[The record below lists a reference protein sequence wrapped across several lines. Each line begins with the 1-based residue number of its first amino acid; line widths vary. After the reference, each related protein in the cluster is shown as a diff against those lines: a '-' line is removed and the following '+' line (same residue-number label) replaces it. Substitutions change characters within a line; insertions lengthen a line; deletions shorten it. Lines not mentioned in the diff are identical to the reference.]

1 MNKFIRSIIHFSLRH
16 RYLVFFLTG
25 VLAAI
30 GFISYRNTPIETFPD
45 VTNTQIIIIAQ
56 WPGRSAEEVEKFVS
70 IPLETAFNSVQSK
83 TSLRSTASFGLC
95 YIRIIFDDN
104 VDDAFARQQV
114 LSRLGNADLPDGVK
128 PDVQPPYG
136 PTGEIYRYTLHSAI
150 KNIRELTA
158 IQDWILDRQF
168 KSVPGVAD
176 VNSFGGQE
184 KAYEISVNP
193 SLLFKY
199 GLTSLDVYNA
209 VTRSNINVG
218 GDVLEHNGQAFVVR
232 GIGILNDISEIE
244 NIIIT
249 KINDVPILVKQ
260 IGEVKESGKPRLGWA
275 SRDGQEDVVEG
286 IIVMRKGENPAEVLA
301 RIQEKV
307 KDLNENVLPKGVRI
321 NTFYDRT
328 VLMDYA
334 THTVMHNLI
343 EGIVLVTLV
352 VLIFMADW
360 RTTLTVGIIVPLA
373 LLFAFML
380 MRIKGMSANLLSMG
394 AVDFGI
400 IIDGAVVM
408 VEGIF
413 VALDHKAKDVGM
425 EKFNKLAKLGLFKN
439 VGTEM
444 GKAIFFSKVIILTCL
459 IPIFA
464 FQKVEGKMFSPL
476 AYTLGFALLGALVY
490 TLTLVPAL
498 SSILLRRNVKEKHN
512 PVVGFFEKYIMRAFR
527 WVYAHQK
534 VSLLT
539 AVVIMV
545 LCLFSA
551 KFLGTE
557 FLPEL
562 NEGALWVES
571 ELPMSISLPEAR
583 NTSDKMMQIIRK
595 FPEVRQTLS
604 QIGRT
609 NDGTDPKGFFNVQIQ
624 VDLRPKSEWRK
635 GLTEEM
641 LIDSMDRQLQKIPG
655 CVFNYSQPI
664 RDNVDEAVAGVNAA
678 LAVKIYGP
686 NFHTLDSLANV
697 VKGVLTHIDGV
708 DDLGVL
714 RNLGQPEF
722 RIELDQQKMALYGVN
737 IADANAVIEM
747 ALGGKAAT
755 QLYEGER
762 KFDVRIRYKEDYR
775 NTEEKI
781 TQLRVP
787 TQDSTRIPISEIAT
801 IRKLTGPAFIFR
813 ENNMRYIAVKFSN
826 RGRDLGSTIADAQAQ
841 IGKALTPPK
850 GYHMTWNGEFENQ
863 VRASNTLAHVVPL
876 CLLAIFLILFITYGN
891 VKDSVLTIL
900 NVPFALIGGI
910 LALHVTGINF
920 SISAGIGFIALFGVC
935 IQNGVILISVFRKHL
950 DEKMTLHKAIE
961 HGVHSRIRPVVMTA
975 LMAAIGLLPAAVSTG
990 IGSETQKPLAIVVIG
1005 GLITSTVLTLLI
1017 LPVIYSISYNLTHKR
1032 EHRKLLRKMG
1042 VISKPGDDTKD
1053 SYKGL

>member
-1 MNKFIRSIIHFSLRH
+1 MNKFIKAIIHFSLRH
-16 RYLVFFLTG
+16 RYFVFFLTG
-25 VLAAI
+25 VLAVI

-70 IPLETAFNSVQSK
+70 IPMETALNSVQSK
-83 TSLRSTASFGLC
+83 TSLRSTSSFGLS

-114 LSRLGNADLPDGVK
+114 LSRLGGADLPDGVK
-128 PDVQPPYG
+128 PEVEPPYG
-136 PTGEIYRYTLHSAI
+136 PTGEIYRYTLHSNTH
-150 KNIRELTA
+150 NIRDLTA
-158 IQDWILDRQF
+158 IQDWVLDRQF

-193 SLLFKY
+193 SLLLKY
-199 GLTSLDVYNA
+199 NLTSLDVYNA
-209 VTRSNINVG
+209 VSKSNINVG
-218 GDVLEHNGQAFVVR
+218 GDVLESNGQAYVVR
-232 GIGILNDISEIE
+232 GIGILNNISEVE

-249 KINDVPILVKQ
+249 KVDNVPILVKQ
-260 IGEVKESGKPRLGWA
+260 VAEVKEAGKPRLGWV
-275 SRDGQEDVVEG
+275 SRDNENDVIEG
-286 IIVMRKGENPAEVLA
+286 IIVMRKGENPAEVLG

-307 KDLNENVLPKGVRI
+307 KDLNENILPKGVKI

-343 EGIVLVTLV
+343 EGIVLVTLI

-380 MRIKGMSANLLSMG
+380 MRLKGMSANLLSMG

-413 VALDHKAKDVGM
+413 VALDHRAREVGM
-425 EKFNKLAKLGLFKN
+425 EKFNKLAKLGLFKS

-476 AYTLGFALLGALVY
+476 AYTLGFALLGALIY

-498 SSILLRRNVKEKHN
+498 SSILLRKNVREKHN
-512 PVVGFFEKYIMRAFR
+512 PVVGFFEKYIMKAFT
-527 WVYAHQK
+527 WVYKHQK
-534 VSLLT
+534 ASLIT
-539 AVVIMV
+539 AVAIMAV
-545 LCLFSA
+545 TFFSTR
-551 KFLGTE
+551 FLGTE

-571 ELPMSISLPEAR
+571 ELPMSISLPEAKIA
-583 NTSDKMMQIIRK
+583 SDKMIAILSK

-624 VDLRPKSEWRK
+624 VDLKPKDQWRK
-635 GLTEEM
+635 GLTDDL
-641 LIDSMDRQLQKIPG
+641 LIDSMDQQLKKIPG
-655 CVFNYSQPI
+655 CTLNYSQPI
-664 RDNVDEAVAGVNAA
+664 RDNVEEAVAGVNAA
-678 LAVKIYGP
+678 LAVKLFGP
-686 NFHTLDSLANV
+686 DFKVLDSLANV
-697 VKGVLTHIDGV
+697 VKGVLNKVQGV

-737 IADANAVIEM
+737 IADANSVIEM

-755 QLYEGER
+755 ELYEGER
-762 KFDVRIRYKEDYR
+762 KFDVRIRYNEDYR

-781 TQLRVP
+781 EQLRVP
-787 TQDSTRIPISEIAT
+787 TQDGTRIPISEIAT
-801 IRKLTGPAFIFR
+801 IRRLTGPAFIFR
-813 ENNMRYIAVKFSN
+813 DNNLRHIAVKFSN
-826 RGRDLGSTIADAQAQ
+826 RGRDLGSTIKDAQAQ
-841 IGKALTPPK
+841 VNKVLKLPK
-850 GYHMTWNGEFENQ
+850 GYSITWNGEFENQ
-863 VRASNTLAHVVPL
+863 VRASKTLANVVPL

-891 VKDSVLTIL
+891 AKDSILTIL

-935 IQNGVILISVFRKHL
+935 IQNGVILISVFRKNL
-950 DEKMTLHKAIE
+950 DAKITLHKAIE
-961 HGVHSRIRPVVMTA
+961 QGVQSRIRPVVMTA
-975 LMAAIGLLPAAVSTG
+975 LMAAIGLLPAAMSTG

-1005 GLITSTVLTLLI
+1005 GLITSTILTLLI
-1017 LPVIYSISYNLTHKR
+1017 LPVIYSIAYNLIHKR
-1032 EHRKLLRKMG
+1032 ENRKLLKKMG
-1042 VISKPGDDTKD
+1042 VISQQGKN
-1053 SYKGL
+1053 